1 MFFSYFCDRTS
12 IALIFNLKL
21 QALKN
26 ITVLLSILFSLS
38 FSIATAQSDNKEKI
52 LGCWEVRQV
61 IFTKEVEG
69 SDEISMDAIGTIVC
83 FDKDGKFTNQQGGNT
98 AEGNYS
104 LSENGRTLYQNS
116 GTHSPTASNVV
127 VEDIPGQI
135 MMLSD
140 TELQIQAEEMILYFR
155 KNN

>member
-1 MFFSYFCDRTS
+1 MKTSYFFSF
-12 IALIFNLKL
+12 
-21 QALKN
+21 
-26 ITVLLSILFSLS
+26 VLS
-38 FSIATAQSDNKEKI
+38 FFFLTIATAQSDNKLKI

-69 SDEISMDAIGTIVC
+69 SDEISMEALGTIVC
-83 FDKDGKFTNQQGGNT
+83 FEKDGKFINKRGETV
-98 AEGNYS
+98 AKGNYK

-116 GTHSPTASNVV
+116 ESDTPAPSNHI

-155 KNN
+155 KDFEQR

>member
-1 MFFSYFCDRTS
+1 MKTSYFFSFT
-12 IALIFNLKL
+12 
-21 QALKN
+21 
-26 ITVLLSILFSLS
+26 LSLF
-38 FSIATAQSDNKEKI
+38 FSTIATAQSENKEII

-83 FDKDGKFTNQQGGNT
+83 FDKDGKFSNKKGDATT
-98 AEGNYS
+98 VGNYN

-116 GTHSPTASNVV
+116 GTHSPATDNGI
-127 VEDIPGQI
+127 VEEIPGQI

-155 KNN
+155 KSNQ

>member
-1 MFFSYFCDRTS
+1 MKTSYFFSF
-12 IALIFNLKL
+12 
-21 QALKN
+21 
-26 ITVLLSILFSLS
+26 VLS
-38 FSIATAQSDNKEKI
+38 FFFLTIATAQSDNKLKI

-69 SDEISMDAIGTIVC
+69 SDEISMEALGTIVC
-83 FDKDGKFTNQQGGNT
+83 FEKDGKFINKRGETV
-98 AEGNYS
+98 AKGNYK

-116 GTHSPTASNVV
+116 ESDIPAPSNHI

-155 KNN
+155 KE